1 MVLIIIIVASIAL
14 VLLLIT
20 LQFFVNPLKISTVER
35 LFKQGRTS
43 QAIKILKNILIKEP
57 KNSAAHFLMARLY
70 LQENKQELA
79 LMEMKLV
86 ESCGITEE
94 INELEFRRTIADLYE
109 NFEQYE
115 EALKEYVLLLNAD
128 PNNAKYS
135 FKCGKLF
142 ESLGRTETA
151 IKYLTKAIELD
162 TTNAN
167 AHFILGNIYY
177 KTKHLQEAKNEFE
190 KVLKYNASNYDAYYF
205 LGKILKEGGD
215 TRGALQ
221 AFEKAQKSPTYR
233 LKSLIERGSIF
244 MNDGSLDDAIT
255 ELERAV
261 RIANQPDSSDMLYAR
276 YFASLCYEKLRKI
289 DKALENWEYIYK
301 KRPQFLDV
309 ADKLR
314 QYQDYSHDD
323 LIKDF
328 LTCSKPE
335 FAELCQKIVLK
346 NFNHIAQKTQEGN
359 DSIDIIAIEAEKDK
373 WLGTKKLPK
382 IFRFMRI
389 ADNITEVHLRSL
401 LDEMKNKNI
410 IRGILI
416 CSSDITNAAWQYAEN
431 RPVELYDREKLT
443 GILRQVN
450 K

>member
-1 MVLIIIIVASIAL
+1 MFLIIIIVGSVAL

-20 LQFFVNPLKISTVER
+20 LQFFINPQKISTVER
-35 LFKQGRTS
+35 LFKQGRTT

-70 LQENKQELA
+70 LQENKNELA

-94 INELEFRRTIADLYE
+94 INELEFRRTIAGLYE
-109 NFEQYE
+109 TFEQYE
-115 EALKEYVLLLNAD
+115 EALKEYVLLLNSD

-142 ESLGRTETA
+142 EKLGKNDTA
-151 IKYLTKAIELD
+151 IKYLSKAIELD
-162 TTNAN
+162 TTNAE
-167 AHFILGNIYY
+167 AHYILGSIYY

-190 KVLKYNASNYDAYYF
+190 KALKYDASNYDAYYY

-215 TRGALQ
+215 SRGALQ
-221 AFEKAQKSPTYR
+221 AFEKAQKSSTFR

-244 MNDGSLDDAIT
+244 MNEGSIDNAII

-261 RIANQPDSSDMLYAR
+261 RIAPDPDSSDMLYAR

-289 DKALENWEYIYK
+289 EKALEHWEYIYK

-309 ADKLR
+309 TDKLR
-314 QYQDYSHDD
+314 QYQEFSHDD
-323 LIKDF
+323 LIKDY
-328 LTCSKPE
+328 LTCSKNE
-335 FAELCQKIVLK
+335 FAELCQNITLK
-346 NFNHIAQKTQEGN
+346 AFNHISQKVQDST

-373 WLGTKKLPK
+373 WLGTKKMPK
-382 IFRFMRI
+382 LFRYMRI
-389 ADNITEVHLRSL
+389 ADNISEIHVRNL
-401 LDEMKNKNI
+401 LDEMKKKNI
-410 IRGILI
+410 IRGIMV
-416 CSSDITNAAWQYAEN
+416 CSSDILNSALQYAEN
-431 RPVELYDREKLT
+431 RPIEIYDREKLT
-443 GILRQVN
+443 AILKKMN
-450 K
+450 G